1 MTSPPGHTVSVD
13 VQARRREAT
22 ERCPY
27 CHDVIVDA
35 ADLTSERIT
44 CAGCGTQHHEA
55 CLAELGRCTVR
66 GCEREV
72 VVVRTPEV
80 EARLAARSAVY
91 REVRQ
96 RIRARAKEFVRGN
109 CRPASDRHTVDP
121 VTRIEGVLRAA
132 HAARRDGRW
141 LDAAVAYEEAERLLS
156 DLPART
162 TSARLDTT
170 AADARALAVM
180 MRHRGEGLVSEATV
194 SLIGRIALCVL
205 AACILLWV
213 GAIVVR

>member
-1 MTSPPGHTVSVD
+1 VD

-35 ADLTSERIT
+35 TDLARERIT
-44 CAGCGTQHHEA
+44 CAGCGTTHHEA

-72 VVVRTPEV
+72 VVARTPEV

-91 REVRQ
+91 REVQR
-96 RIRARAKEFVRGN
+96 RIRARVRGFVRDN
-109 CRPASDRHTVDP
+109 CRPASDRHAVDP
-121 VTRIEGVLRAA
+121 VTRIDDVLRAA
-132 HAARRDGRW
+132 EAARRDGRW
-141 LDAAVAYEEAERLLS
+141 LDAAAAFEEVVRRIS
-156 DLPART
+156 DLPAQEG
-162 TSARLDTT
+162 SVRLDAT
-170 AADARALAVM
+170 AADARAQAVA
-180 MRHRGEGLVSEATV
+180 MRSQSEGLVSETTV

-205 AACILLWV
+205 AACFLLWV
-213 GAIVVR
+213 AALVAR

>member
-1 MTSPPGHTVSVD
+1 MD

-27 CHDVIVDA
+27 CRDVIDGA
-35 ADLTSERIT
+35 ADLASELIT

-91 REVRQ
+91 REVQR
-96 RIRARAKEFVRGN
+96 RIRARVRGFVRDN
-109 CRPASDRHTVDP
+109 CRPASERLALEP
-121 VTRIEGVLRAA
+121 VTRIEVVLRAA
-132 HAARRDGRW
+132 EAARRDGRW
-141 LDAAVAYEEAERLLS
+141 LDAAVAFEEVVRLIS
-156 DLPART
+156 DLPAQEG
-162 TSARLDTT
+162 SARLDTT
-170 AADARALAVM
+170 AADARAQAVA
-180 MRHRGEGLVSEATV
+180 MRGRNEGLVSETTV

-205 AACILLWV
+205 AACLLLWV
-213 GAIVVR
+213 AAIFAR